1 MLASINGDSL
11 FKALVLLK
19 AATRGILWNKVFLE
33 ISQNSQENACAK
45 VPFLTKLQMPATL
58 LKKRI

>member
-1 MLASINGDSL
+1 MLASINDDSL

-33 ISQNSQENACAK
+33 ISQNSQENTSAK

>member
-1 MLASINGDSL
+1 MLASINDDSL

-33 ISQNSQENACAK
+33 ISQNSQENTCAK
-45 VPFLTKLQMPATL
+45 VPFLTKLHMPATL